1 MSPLLLLW
9 LASFP
14 LEVAS
19 GWLLLGGS
27 PGRIAASLAAHAA
40 ASAAFGCSLLRAKG
54 RGWPVV
60 GWALSLLVFPL
71 AGMLAAALAYLLA
84 ALPGRR
90 RTPLPAPQEGGEGEE
105 DPLSRAR
112 RVEVSLLE
120 EREVEPV
127 VDVLREEDPE
137 AKRAAIERLALRRDS
152 EAVRVLRGL
161 LHDPSP
167 EARLFASLTLSRLED
182 EIGKEILDAREG
194 RERDPQDP
202 EARER
207 LADLYLEYALSGLLE
222 GAARDY
228 YLQMAC
234 REYEEALRAGAQRRR
249 NALRLARAHLGLG
262 EIAQAAGLLDE
273 LGSERPDD
281 PEVHL
286 LRMEAIFD
294 FGDLREL
301 GVYARRVLGRLPEGS
316 EARELAAWWAGEAR
330 DGA

>member
-1 MSPLLLLW
+1 MMGPLLW
-9 LASFP
+9 LVSFP
-14 LEVAS
+14 LETAA

-27 PGRIAASLAAHAA
+27 PGRIIASVAVHAA
-40 ASAAFGCSLLRAKG
+40 ACCVFGCSLLRARG
-54 RGWPVV
+54 RGWPMV
-60 GWALSLLVFPL
+60 GFTLSLVVFPL
-71 AGMLAAALAYLLA
+71 AGMLAAALAYAAA
-84 ALPGRR
+84 ALPQPRWR
-90 RTPLPAPQEGGEGEE
+90 PSGEPEVREE

-112 RVEVSLLE
+112 RVEISLLE

-152 EAVRVLRGL
+152 EAIRVLRGL

-182 EIGKEILDAREG
+182 EIGKEILAARRDA
-194 RERDPQDP
+194 ERAPEDPA
-202 EARER
+202 ARER

-222 GAARDY
+222 DAARDY
-228 YLQMAC
+228 YLRMAC
-234 REYEEALRAGAQRRR
+234 EEYEAALRAGAGKGR
-249 NALRLARAHLGLG
+249 NGLRLARAHLGLG

-273 LGSERPDD
+273 LGRERPDD

-286 LRMEAIFD
+286 LRMETIFD

-301 GVYARRVLGRLPEGS
+301 KTYARRVLGRLPEGS
-316 EARELAAWWAGEAR
+316 EARELAGWWAGEAEG
-330 DGA
+330 GA

>member
-1 MSPLLLLW
+1 MRLLLW
-9 LASFP
+9 LVSFP
-14 LEVAS
+14 LETAS

-27 PGRIAASLAAHAA
+27 PGRIAAAVTVHAA
-40 ASAAFGCSLLRAKG
+40 ASAIFGCSLIGARG

-60 GWALSLLVFPL
+60 GWVLSLVVFPL
-71 AGMLAAALAYLLA
+71 AGMLAAAVAYAVA
-84 ALPGRR
+84 AVSRSR
-90 RTPLPAPQEGGEGEE
+90 PLRPRLEKPEEE
-105 DPLSRAR
+105 DRREDPISEAR
-112 RVEVSLLE
+112 KVEISLLE

-182 EIGKEILDAREG
+182 EIGKEILAARRAVEKA
-194 RERDPQDP
+194 PQDP
-202 EARER
+202 PSRER

-228 YLQMAC
+228 YLRMAC
-234 REYEEALRAGAQRRR
+234 EEYEAALRAGAARRR
-249 NALRLARAHLGLG
+249 NGLRLARAHIGLG
-262 EIAQAAGLLDE
+262 EIAQAAALLDE
-273 LGSERPDD
+273 LGREHPED
-281 PEVHL
+281 PELHL

-301 GVYARRVLGRLPEGS
+301 RTYARRTLGRLPQGS
-316 EARELAAWWAGEAR
+316 EARRLAGWWAGEDR
-330 DGA
+330 DGE